1 MTPAVFAVLFFAV
14 LLALHYVL
22 YPALVILLAK
32 LAPKK
37 SQSLG
42 PNQRPA
48 FWPSVSLIVAAYN
61 ESKVIAKKIENS
73 LALDYPKD
81 RLEIIVVSDGS
92 NDDTPDIVKSY
103 ADRGVISMHEA
114 ARGGKSAALNR
125 AVAAASGEILLFS
138 DANNDYNAD
147 AVQAIARHFFDP
159 AVGGVCGVKRIYPAE
174 GREST
179 QGDSLYW
186 RMESAIKLAES
197 QFSTITN
204 ADGEMFALRKSLYEP
219 IPSAVIND
227 DAELTFS
234 VIKKGFRILYE
245 PAAQSHELASI
256 DIVDDFFVKVRMV
269 AGGYQTISRHT
280 AFLLPP
286 RNWFTFSF
294 FAHKILRW
302 LSPVLLIGVLIATLA
317 ALPNPWMQAFLAAQ
331 LVCYALAGLGWLLR
345 GRGELPSVLYVP
357 FYFCAMNLAAL
368 MGLVRFLRGQQQV
381 QWRKAKR

>member
-1 MTPAVFAVLFFAV
+1 MNAAAILLVIFLV

-22 YPALVILLAK
+22 YPALVICLAR
-32 LAPKK
+32 LMPKPT
-37 SQSLG
+37 QSLG

-48 FWPSVSLIVAAYN
+48 FWPSVTLIVAAYN
-61 ESKVIAKKIENS
+61 ESKVIERKIENS
-73 LALDYPKD
+73 LALDYPRD
-81 RLEIIVVSDGS
+81 RLEIIIVSDGS
-92 NDDTPDIVKSY
+92 TDDTPEIASRY
-103 ADRGVISMHEA
+103 SNRGVISMHES

-125 AVAAASGEILLFS
+125 AVAAANGEILLLS

-159 AVGGVCGVKRIYPAE
+159 NVGGVCGVKRIYPAE

-197 QFSTITN
+197 RFSTITN

-219 IPSAVIND
+219 IPPAVIND

-234 VIKKGFRILYE
+234 IIKKGFRILYE

-269 AGGYQTISRHT
+269 AGGFQTMSRHT
-280 AFLLPP
+280 GFLLPP

-302 LSPVLLIGVLIATLA
+302 LSPLLLIGVLAATIATLPHPL
-317 ALPNPWMQAFLAAQ
+317 ALAFLALQAI
-331 LVCYALAGLGWLLR
+331 CYGLAGLGWLLR
-345 GRGELPSVLYVP
+345 GKRELPTVLYVP

-368 MGLVRFLRGQQQV
+368 MGLIRFMRGQQQV

>member
-1 MTPAVFAVLFFAV
+1 MTIAIILVFVFGA

-22 YPALVILLAK
+22 YPVLVILLAR
-32 LAPKK
+32 LAP
-37 SQSLG
+37 SPTQSLAPG
-42 PNQRPA
+42 QRPP
-48 FWPSVSLIVAAYN
+48 FWPSVTLIVAAYN

-92 NDDTPDIVKSY
+92 NDETPEIVRSY

-147 AVQAIARHFFDP
+147 AVRAIARHFFDP
-159 AVGGVCGVKRIYPAE
+159 KVGGVCGVKRIYPAE

-204 ADGEMFALRKSLYEP
+204 ADGEMFALRRALYEP
-219 IPSAVIND
+219 IPPSVIND

-234 VIKKGFRILYE
+234 IIKQGYRILYE

-280 AFLLPP
+280 GFLLPP

-302 LSPVLLIGVLIATLA
+302 LSPVLLIGVFFATLA
-317 ALPNPWMQAFLAAQ
+317 ALPNPWMLAFLTAQ
-331 LVCYALAGLGWLLR
+331 LACYALAGLGWLLR
-345 GRGELPSVLYVP
+345 KHGELPTVLYVP

>member
-1 MTPAVFAVLFFAV
+1 
-14 LLALHYVL
+14 
-22 YPALVILLAK
+22 
-32 LAPKK
+32 
-37 SQSLG
+37 
-42 PNQRPA
+42 
-48 FWPSVSLIVAAYN
+48 
-61 ESKVIAKKIENS
+61 
-73 LALDYPKD
+73 
-81 RLEIIVVSDGS
+81 
-92 NDDTPDIVKSY
+92 
-103 ADRGVISMHEA
+103 
-114 ARGGKSAALNR
+114 
-125 AVAAASGEILLFS
+125 
-138 DANNDYNAD
+138 
-147 AVQAIARHFFDP
+147 
-159 AVGGVCGVKRIYPAE
+159 
-174 GREST
+174 
-179 QGDSLYW
+179 
-186 RMESAIKLAES
+186 MESAIKLAES

-317 ALPNPWMQAFLAAQ
+317 ACPNPWMQAFLAAQ

-345 GRGELPSVLYVP
+345 GRGELPTVLYVP